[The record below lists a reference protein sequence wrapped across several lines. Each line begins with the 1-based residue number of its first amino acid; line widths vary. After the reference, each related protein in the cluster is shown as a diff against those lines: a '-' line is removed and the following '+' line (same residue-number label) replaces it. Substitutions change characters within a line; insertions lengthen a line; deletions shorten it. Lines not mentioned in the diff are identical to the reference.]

1 MQIKDSV
8 RDCLEKDP
16 KERNE
21 DEIIQT
27 NKQTIK
33 FQLRLEILSFLLL
46 PPKECLCH

>member
-21 DEIIQT
+21 DDIDTTLSGII
-27 NKQTIK
+27 IK
-33 FQLRLEILSFLLL
+33 CYFL
-46 PPKECLCH
+46 K

>member
-21 DEIIQT
+21 DDID
-27 NKQTIK
+27 
-33 FQLRLEILSFLLL
+33 ILFEFMQHFPVLLL
-46 PPKECLCH
+46 SVIF